1 MEAIAYKLFQEQ
13 LKSSFDRVRND
24 HKPLLITC
32 GSDEDIIIISRVE
45 YDNMEET
52 FRQFKSPSNETRL

>member
-24 HKPLLITC
+24 HKSLMIAC
-32 GSDEDIIIISRVE
+32 DNDEDIIIISKAE
-45 YDNMEET
+45 YDKMEET
-52 FRQFKSPSNETRL
+52 CRQFKSPSNETRL